1 LFHEDLDF
9 GLKGENKIDLGQFK
23 DYDEDM
29 EDDKLE
35 QLK

>member
-1 LFHEDLDF
+1 LFHEDSDF
-9 GLKGENKIDLGQFK
+9 GLKGENKIDLGQLN

-29 EDDKLE
+29 EDEKLE